1 MFVQPLIS
9 KKKRI
14 QSEKDC
20 NKKPFRLERF
30 QIEDKVILK
39 TFLR

>member
-30 QIEDKVILK
+30 QIEDKV
-39 TFLR
+39 F